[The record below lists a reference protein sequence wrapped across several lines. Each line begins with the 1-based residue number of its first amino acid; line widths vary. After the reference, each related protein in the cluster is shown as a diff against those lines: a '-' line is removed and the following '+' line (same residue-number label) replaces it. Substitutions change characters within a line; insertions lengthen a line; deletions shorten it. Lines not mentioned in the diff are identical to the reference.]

1 MFNKKFS
8 RLIFIITSVIV
19 LVFLLS
25 SFYNLSISPQISRA
39 TTGVMSQIDTII
51 GKPFKVLED
60 AISDG
65 KGFLKTF
72 EENKKLKNKISK
84 LELISS
90 EVEQLRKENKELRD
104 QYNVHLPKTSR
115 VPVQIITRT
124 PETWSQAIVIK
135 FDKSKKVE
143 TGMLVVSGSAL
154 VGRVSTVDKGV
165 SHVDLLTCG
174 KPLNLPIK
182 IKGQK
187 SIVYANLIS
196 YSASTKTMLAS
207 ELNSN
212 DTLTLGSSVYTS
224 GLDGASV
231 SDILIGKVKK
241 VEDADDKLQRKVYI
255 SLSGNFSEMNY
266 LSIVGKF

>member
-8 RLIFIITSVIV
+8 RLIFIFTSVIV
-19 LVFLLS
+19 LIFLLS
-25 SFYNLSISPQISRA
+25 FFYNSSISPHISRA
-39 TTGVMSQIDTII
+39 TTGVIGQIDTII

-60 AISDG
+60 AVSDS
-65 KGFLKTF
+65 KALLRTF

-90 EVEQLRKENKELRD
+90 EVKYLRKENEELRT
-104 QYNVHLPKTSR
+104 QYNVHLPETSR
-115 VPVQIITRT
+115 VAAQIITRT
-124 PETWSQAIVIK
+124 PETWTQSIVIK
-135 FDKSKKVE
+135 FDKHKNIQ

-174 KPLNLPIK
+174 KLLNLPIK
-182 IKGQK
+182 IKGHR
-187 SIVYANLIS
+187 SVVFGNLMS
-196 YSASTKTMLAS
+196 YSASTQTMIAS

-212 DTLTLGSSVYTS
+212 DRLTVGSLVYTS